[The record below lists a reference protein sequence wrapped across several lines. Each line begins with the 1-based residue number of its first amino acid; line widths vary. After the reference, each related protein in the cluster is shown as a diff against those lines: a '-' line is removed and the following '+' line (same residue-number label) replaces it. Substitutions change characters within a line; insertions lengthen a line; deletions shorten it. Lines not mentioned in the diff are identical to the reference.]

1 MRSRRQQPRFISAQ
15 QHVHPDAP
23 ALAFPRPVHTHMCA
37 HAYTVMQTERQV
49 HVARSCLYHLLQRQ
63 PPLSVRADQPPKNS
77 SGLTLFPVRLAAL
90 FRGRCAR
97 VVVRVHRRD
106 RVEGCGP
113 VGGQSLF
120 SLTLSD
126 IHAWL
131 TDLHSYVD
139 KASEV
144 SHWSNPSLSQVNRPK
159 HTHAHCH
166 RRICDVCL
174 QAQWSDCIL
183 IAGISPRAGGSKTR
197 SRGIW
202 LRKIR
207 VTPSCLYR
215 FGGGGT
221 LILRSQILRTRVLDS
236 PPVGN
241 SCYQFAHVKHRLVEL
256 PPSAEVFTDL
266 CSLKLPR
273 KPMPAHSGG
282 VGVLHLVEL
291 KGQTAALLASQ
302 SGPLFH

>member
-1 MRSRRQQPRFISAQ
+1 
-15 QHVHPDAP
+15 
-23 ALAFPRPVHTHMCA
+23 
-37 HAYTVMQTERQV
+37 MQTNRPKTALVSPCSQFG
-49 HVARSCLYHLLQRQ
+49 L
-63 PPLSVRADQPPKNS
+63 PLCSVD
-77 SGLTLFPVRLAAL
+77 AAL
-90 FRGRCAR
+90 GLLFECI
-97 VVVRVHRRD
+97 
-106 RVEGCGP
+106 
-113 VGGQSLF
+113 GGTESRAAGQLGASLASLF